1 MKGTCCLFK
10 FSGLFP
16 LSTSL
21 QLSTYFYTCMSKN
34 SSVFIKTPKA
44 SLLPPYMTLV
54 RENLIFSFFTRTFKV
69 ICTGAFLFFIFH
81 PYFHEH
87 LYGCISTFL
96 ISPVSSWPSV
106 RVHFH
111 FSNFTRI
118 FMAICTGAFPLFRF
132 RPYFHRFTYRRMSL
146 FCISPISSAMFTQ
159 ITFQLF
165 TDCSWQFKSVLCR
178 DHCNELIDDSRS
190 CNGSLYNLCKLRSR

>member
-10 FSGLFP
+10 FAGLFP

-34 SSVFIKTPKA
+34 SSVFIKTPRTN
-44 SLLPPYMTLV
+44 LLPPNMTLV
-54 RENLIFSFFTRTFKV
+54 REDLIFSFFTRTFKV

-111 FSNFTRI
+111 FFVFARI
-118 FMAICTGAFPLFRF
+118 FTGLRTGGCQFFVF
-132 RPYFHRFTYRRMSL
+132 HPYLQQCSYR
-146 FCISPISSAMFTQ
+146 
-159 ITFQLF
+159 
-165 TDCSWQFKSVLCR
+165 
-178 DHCNELIDDSRS
+178 
-190 CNGSLYNLCKLRSR
+190 

>member
-1 MKGTCCLFK
+1 MFK

-87 LYGCISTFL
+87 LYGCISTFSF
-96 ISPVSSWPSV
+96 SPVFSWPSV
-106 RVHFH
+106 RVHFC
-111 FSNFTRI
+111 FLYFTRI
-118 FMAICTGAFPLFRF
+118 FMSTCTGAFPLFRF
-132 RPYFHRFTYRRMSL
+132 HPYFHGHLYGCIFVFY
-146 FCISPISSAMFTQ
+146 ISPVFS
-159 ITFQLF
+159 
-165 TDCSWQFKSVLCR
+165 
-178 DHCNELIDDSRS
+178 
-190 CNGSLYNLCKLRSR
+190 

>member
-87 LYGCISTFL
+87 LYGCISTFSF
-96 ISPVSSWPSV
+96 SPVFSQV
-106 RVHFH
+106 YVQADVNFLYFTHI
-111 FSNFTRI
+111 FSNVHTDNFP
-118 FMAICTGAFPLFRF
+118 AIYRF
-132 RPYFHRFTYRRMSL
+132 LLPIQIPSL
-146 FCISPISSAMFTQ
+146 P
-159 ITFQLF
+159 
-165 TDCSWQFKSVLCR
+165 
-178 DHCNELIDDSRS
+178 RS
-190 CNGSLYNLCKLRSR
+190 LQ